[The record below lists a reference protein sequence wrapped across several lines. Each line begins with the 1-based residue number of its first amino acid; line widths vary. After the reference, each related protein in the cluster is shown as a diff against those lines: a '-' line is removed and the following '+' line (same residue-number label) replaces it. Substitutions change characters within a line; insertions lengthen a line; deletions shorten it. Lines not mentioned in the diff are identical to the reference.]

1 MSEIVTRQADGI
13 TILDIPKSLLNLP
26 KRSEDRGELNRVIT
40 EMLDAGHNKIVLD
53 LSPVTGYCTPAGLS
67 ELIWALK
74 TMHQG
79 KGQLKLSNVPPSVR
93 AGLELSRTSSK
104 SSTSTTTK
112 RAPFNPSNPPDLLPL
127 RLLQSAA
134 LCRFVSAGQI
144 FCRSSSRVAIWPKF
158 SSNIAGTRKGLIL
171 QPDLRS
177 VFAQFT
183 GSEIRCKD
191 AEAQAIPS

>member
-1 MSEIVTRQADGI
+1 MPRKKHTQRNTHNEGRTPMSEIVTRQADGI

-93 AGLELSRTSSK
+93 AGLELSHLLKVFDIHDDEASAIQSFK
-104 SSTSTTTK
+104 ST
-112 RAPFNPSNPPDLLPL
+112 
-127 RLLQSAA
+127 
-134 LCRFVSAGQI
+134 
-144 FCRSSSRVAIWPKF
+144 
-158 SSNIAGTRKGLIL
+158 
-171 QPDLRS
+171 
-177 VFAQFT
+177 
-183 GSEIRCKD
+183 
-191 AEAQAIPS
+191 